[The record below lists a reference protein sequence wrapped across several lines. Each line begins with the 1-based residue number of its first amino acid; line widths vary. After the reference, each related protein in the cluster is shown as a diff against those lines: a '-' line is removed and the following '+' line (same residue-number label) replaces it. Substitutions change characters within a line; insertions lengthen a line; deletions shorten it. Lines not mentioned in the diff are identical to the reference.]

1 MNSDGSWPVT
11 LKSHWHHAI
20 VTFLTTVLGAGIFL
34 PLVRVQPAS
43 VHEYFNGVSDWI
55 RVSFAFTLCVFFT
68 ILMFKVL
75 SPRAGQLKHCRTH
88 PPAWLASI
96 LAWIVVGIVD
106 LLGGFDSDGFRAKA
120 WEWILYGGGAFG
132 LVGWYTGFFSE
143 FYRSFRTIAIDEPVD
158 ETNGV
163 TLQKLENAPWEEIE
177 AWLESDEPAQY
188 DFLGHQAVAQRVSF
202 HVSEGTRSI
211 GIVAP
216 YGAGKT
222 SIVEWV
228 KGRLKRHQVG
238 GRRYFVCIHSCWG
251 FETSASAIHSMLASA
266 ISEVSAEI
274 DTFQIDSLPEN
285 YQQMFSA
292 GGDWAENLSN
302 LVLDKSNPMD
312 QFSHLSKLLGEIG
325 GRLVVVVED
334 LDRGDTQGFEI
345 QEVLA
350 FLERLKAYSNF
361 SFILTGG
368 LNSSRRIDYAKLCDH
383 IEYLR
388 TIQTTHLSG
397 LVERVRGRCLDTE
410 VFRHLRLGEPAGN
423 HQWSLTSGL
432 MMRNYEEY
440 SLPAAVA
447 LLLSTPRSL
456 RHVLGRTYRAWCVL
470 HGEIDLN
477 HLLAV
482 NVLRFGAPESFQFL
496 IRRWDRLRSLPNRSA
511 RSGPERIGDIRNA
524 IIEDWNCTIRN
535 VDWNSTAA
543 LQVLESILP
552 ATKYWLV
559 NSSLPEDSH
568 TGRQQ
573 VCQERYWIRA
583 INEAIES
590 DDIRDQEV
598 IRDIQAWIE
607 SPSSE
612 ADLVRRLTESSKYS
626 DVWATFAPT
635 FLRRDRENILLLC
648 EQVIQRILSNEG
660 AAATGDLQ
668 GFTHTWSYTLNS
680 LDNPEANARW
690 LQMRIEEAARVSLKM
705 AHDIWYYY
713 GSTDERFVRDDDMP
727 TIRRHM
733 LETVRANIVDTD
745 SLIARLSV
753 NSSVTL
759 FHLIFDPGQRENAIL
774 ADAQTWRW
782 LAPMILDG
790 VRRRDVAVVANCGI
804 LLGRR
809 RSVFDEVAVNSEIL
823 DQFFGDNASEVIDIL
838 DSMIDQLP
846 QPDQL
851 HTRETVHAAREYLRH
866 RIVTDEQ
873 GGVANVD

>member
-1 MNSDGSWPVT
+1 
-11 LKSHWHHAI
+11 
-20 VTFLTTVLGAGIFL
+20 
-34 PLVRVQPAS
+34 
-43 VHEYFNGVSDWI
+43 
-55 RVSFAFTLCVFFT
+55 
-68 ILMFKVL
+68 MFESL
-75 SPRAGQLKHCRTH
+75 
-88 PPAWLASI
+88 
-96 LAWIVVGIVD
+96 
-106 LLGGFDSDGFRAKA
+106 DSDGFRAKG
-120 WEWILYGGGAFG
+120 WEWILYGGGALG

-143 FYRSFRTIAIDEPVD
+143 FYRSFRKIAIDEPVD

-163 TLQKLENAPWEEIE
+163 TLQNLENAPWEEVE

-188 DFLGHQAVAQRVSF
+188 DFLGHQAIAQRVSF

-238 GRRYFVCIHSCWG
+238 GRKYFVCIHSCWG

-292 GGDWAENLSN
+292 GGDWAEKLSN

-334 LDRGDTQGFEI
+334 LDRADTQGFEI

-350 FLERLKAYSNF
+350 FLERLKAYSSF

-368 LNSSRRIDYAKLCDH
+368 LNSSQRIDYAKLCDH

-388 TIQTTHLSG
+388 TIRTTQLSG
-397 LVERVRGRCLDTE
+397 LVERVRGRCLGSE
-410 VFRHLRLGEPAGN
+410 VFRHARLGEPAGN

-447 LLLSTPRSL
+447 LLLNTPRSL
-456 RHVLGRTYRAWCVL
+456 RHVLGRTYKAWCVL
-470 HGEIDLN
+470 HGEIDFN

-496 IRRWDRLRSLPNRSA
+496 IRRWDRLRSLPNRNA
-511 RSGPERIGDIRNA
+511 GSGPGRIDDIRNA

-543 LQVLESILP
+543 LQVMESVLP

-559 NSSLPEDSH
+559 DNASQEDSQI
-568 TGRQQ
+568 GRQQ
-573 VCQERYWIRA
+573 VCEERYWIRA

-590 DDIRDQEV
+590 DDVRDQEV
-598 IRDIQAWIE
+598 IRDIRLWIE
-607 SPSSE
+607 SRSSE
-612 ADLVRRLTESSKYS
+612 ADLVRKLTESSKYS
-626 DVWATFAPT
+626 DVWTTFAATF
-635 FLRRDRENILLLC
+635 FRRDRDNILLLC
-648 EQVIQRILSNEG
+648 EQVIRRILSQNG
-660 AAATGDLQ
+660 PAATADFQ
-668 GFTHTWSYTLNS
+668 GFIHTWRYALNRV
-680 LDNPEANARW
+680 DNPEANARW
-690 LQMRIEEAARVSLKM
+690 LRMRIEEAARVSLKM

-713 GSTDERFVRDDDMP
+713 GSPDERFVRVDDMP
-727 TIRRHM
+727 TIRSHM
-733 LETVRANIVDTD
+733 LETVRASILDAD

-759 FHLIFDPGQRENAIL
+759 FHLIFDPGHREDAIL

-823 DQFFGDNASEVIDIL
+823 EQFFGDNAFEVIDIL
-838 DSMIDQLP
+838 DSMTDQLP
-846 QPDQL
+846 QSDQL
-851 HTRETVHAAREYLRH
+851 LIRETVHAAREYLRH

-873 GGVANVD
+873 GGDVIVD